1 MRKFSNECFRKQLI
15 PIVSSD
21 RSVVGFENIINKIM
35 NAIGKVLLSK
45 RKRYVEMRPHLQIK
59 SFENQ

>member
-1 MRKFSNECFRKQLI
+1 MSKFSNEYFRKQLI